1 MKAVKFGVLAAGIVG
16 LVACLV
22 LPLVSMGG
30 MSVTL
35 LSMFSLIPVH
45 ALMVIGGFGL
55 AIAAGGISLG
65 TGFTRPLAGMA
76 AAGFALNAWKLLP
89 FGDGGAG
96 AWIGWLAAIG
106 GLGLAGLGLAKPEE
120 KPNPHAPGAYAGYGQ
135 PQYGAQPGYP
145 QQPQQPQQGYPQ
157 QPQQG
162 YPQPQQPQQPQAGY
176 QQPQQQAYGQQP
188 HQGYPQQQPQ
198 QGYPQPQQP
207 GQPQQQQWGQQP
219 PQGGGYPPQGGGQG
233 PGGYG

>member
-157 QPQQG
+157 
-162 YPQPQQPQQPQAGY
+162 PQQPQ
-176 QQPQQQAYGQQP
+176 
-188 HQGYPQQQPQ
+188 QGYPQQQPQ
-198 QGYPQPQQP
+198 QGYPQPQQQQAY
-207 GQPQQQQWGQQP
+207 GQQPQQGYPQPQQAAQPQQQWGQQP